1 MSMRDK
7 IEHAIQN
14 QPCTVK
20 ELKQKFGGERGADR
34 KVMEALDE
42 LVREAVVCQRQ
53 GVFFTVRSGRADK
66 ALLCKVVKLGK
77 NFAFVMLEDGT
88 SDIFIPGR
96 FTKGAMP
103 GDDVLVE
110 KFEHPRVEGSD
121 EGTILAILTEKNDLV
136 GTVRRV
142 EGRLRFV
149 PDDCPAITMPLAR
162 DCEGGAKDGDK
173 VAVEIL
179 NRGNRQEDH
188 RVGVAMRFGSSDEAK
203 RCAKALLYAK
213 DIRTRFP
220 DKVRDEAKKFEGAE
234 VSEKDCEGR
243 MDLRTLPIF
252 TIDSA
257 ETKDIDDA
265 ISLTRTSD
273 GGFELGVHIADV
285 SNYVKPGTELDNEAF
300 SRATSVY
307 YADQVVP
314 MLPKAL
320 SNGIC
325 SLNENELRLAFSCL
339 MRLDKDGG
347 LTDYRFVKSI
357 IRSRVKG
364 VYSEINA
371 LLAGTAD
378 AEIKAKYAD
387 VIDQL
392 PAMKELYGH
401 RARLRK
407 ERGLM
412 EIEHVQ
418 RGHTHDLGLAALED
432 RGSVHARQ
440 DLDLGGE
447 LANVGQP
454 AAVDTHLIG
463 QDPLAHRLLGQS
475 VECSVDLVQAA
486 LEFLALTG
494 ELLGDLLL
502 QVLGS
507 DLPLLLAGDLQRLG
521 ELTGG
526 GLLDGLV
533 GVRLVSREGR
543 ELRGVLARGLRELLL
558 GLAQRADERLGRLQT
573 LGHDLLGRRL
583 RTAGHQLD
591 GLLGG
596 LGLDHHDR
604 HVVADDAARDDHV
617 EHGALQLLVVGEGDP
632 LAVDQRHPGAAD
644 RTGERQTGQLGG
656 RRRGV
661 DRQHVV
667 EVVRGQAHHRDHDLH
682 LVAQTVHEG
691 RAQRPVDQ
699 PAGQDRV
706 GGRAPLAAEE
716 RAGDAARGVH
726 PLLDVHGE
734 REEVEVL
741 LRLLGGRGGRQQHGV
756 VVEVGDDAA
765 GRLAGEPAGL
775 EPDLAGAEGPVVQ
788 HGGRLV
794 DAFLDVLRLSQV
806 ELLVSGGPRLR
817 G

>member
-121 EGTILAILTEKNDLV
+121 EGAILAILTEKNDLV

-179 NRGNRQEDH
+179 NRGSRQEDH

-220 DKVRDEAKKFEGAE
+220 DKVRDEAKRFEGAE

-243 MDLRTLPIF
+243 MDLRALPIF

-339 MRLDKDGG
+339 MRLDKEGN

-407 ERGLM
+407 ERGCM
-412 EIEHVQ
+412 DIESGEVKLILDENGRCIDVKKRTSGESESMIEEFMLLANQCAAHFARVKQIPFVYRVHEEPNAEKLERLHALLQACGINDHFAKDVPTPKELSAILEGVRGTPYEQIINTGMLRCMSKALYEEKPKGHYGLVLKDYAHFTSPIRRYPDLAIHRIMTDLLKGTEKETMILRYTDFAERASKQSSEREVIAMQIERKAEDCYKAEYARRHLGECYEGTVSGVTQ
-418 RGHTHDLGLAALED
+418 RGLFIE
-432 RGSVHARQ
+432 
-440 DLDLGGE
+440 LDNGVEGF
-447 LANVGQP
+447 VP
-454 AAVDTHLIG
+454 A
-463 QDPLAHRLLGQS
+463 S
-475 VECSVDLVQAA
+475 S
-486 LEFLALTG
+486 LTPSG
-494 ELLGDLLL
+494 T
-502 QVLGS
+502 S
-507 DLPLLLAGDLQRLG
+507 
-521 ELTGG
+521 LTE
-526 GLLDGLV
+526 
-533 GVRLVSREGR
+533 GVRLTDPASGKTWS
-543 ELRGVLARGLRELLL
+543 L
-558 GLAQRADERLGRLQT
+558 GDKMMITIVRADVNLGKI
-573 LGHDLLGRRL
+573 DFE
-583 RTAGHQLD
+583 
-591 GLLGG
+591 
-596 LGLDHHDR
+596 
-604 HVVADDAARDDHV
+604 VAPAAK
-617 EHGALQLLVVGEGDP
+617 A
-632 LAVDQRHPGAAD
+632 
-644 RTGERQTGQLGG
+644 
-656 RRRGV
+656 
-661 DRQHVV
+661 
-667 EVVRGQAHHRDHDLH
+667 
-682 LVAQTVHEG
+682 
-691 RAQRPVDQ
+691 
-699 PAGQDRV
+699 
-706 GGRAPLAAEE
+706 
-716 RAGDAARGVH
+716 
-726 PLLDVHGE
+726 
-734 REEVEVL
+734 
-741 LRLLGGRGGRQQHGV
+741 
-756 VVEVGDDAA
+756 
-765 GRLAGEPAGL
+765 
-775 EPDLAGAEGPVVQ
+775 
-788 HGGRLV
+788 
-794 DAFLDVLRLSQV
+794 
-806 ELLVSGGPRLR
+806 
-817 G
+817 

>member
-103 GDDVLVE
+103 GDEVLVE
-110 KFEHPRVEGSD
+110 KFEHPRMEGSD
-121 EGTILAILTEKNDLV
+121 EGTILAVLTEKNDLV

-220 DKVRDEAKKFEGAE
+220 DKVREEAKKFEGAE
-234 VSEKDCEGR
+234 ISEKDCEGR
-243 MDLRTLPIF
+243 MDLRALPIF

-265 ISLTRTSD
+265 VSLTRTSD

-314 MLPKAL
+314 MLPKVL

-339 MRLDKDGG
+339 MRLDKDGN

-364 VYSEINA
+364 VYAEINA

-407 ERGLM
+407 ERGCM
-412 EIEHVQ
+412 DIESGEVKLILDENGRCIDVKKRTSGESESMIEEFMLLANQCAAHFARVKQIPFVYRVHEEPNAEKLERLHALLQACGINDHFAKEVPTPKELSAILEGVRGTPYEQIINTGMLRCMSKALYEEKPKGHYGLVLKDYAHFTSPIRRYPDLAIHRIMTDLLKGTEKETMILRYTDFAERASKQSSEREVVAMQIERKAEDCYKAEYARRHLGECYEGTISGVTQ
-418 RGHTHDLGLAALED
+418 RGLFIE
-432 RGSVHARQ
+432 
-440 DLDLGGE
+440 LDNGVEGF
-447 LANVGQP
+447 VP
-454 AAVDTHLIG
+454 A
-463 QDPLAHRLLGQS
+463 S
-475 VECSVDLVQAA
+475 S
-486 LEFLALTG
+486 LTPSG
-494 ELLGDLLL
+494 T
-502 QVLGS
+502 S
-507 DLPLLLAGDLQRLG
+507 
-521 ELTGG
+521 LTE
-526 GLLDGLV
+526 
-533 GVRLVSREGR
+533 GVRLTDPASGKSWS
-543 ELRGVLARGLRELLL
+543 L
-558 GLAQRADERLGRLQT
+558 GDKMMITIVRADVNLGKI
-573 LGHDLLGRRL
+573 DFE
-583 RTAGHQLD
+583 
-591 GLLGG
+591 
-596 LGLDHHDR
+596 
-604 HVVADDAARDDHV
+604 VAPAAKN
-617 EHGALQLLVVGEGDP
+617 
-632 LAVDQRHPGAAD
+632 
-644 RTGERQTGQLGG
+644 
-656 RRRGV
+656 
-661 DRQHVV
+661 
-667 EVVRGQAHHRDHDLH
+667 
-682 LVAQTVHEG
+682 
-691 RAQRPVDQ
+691 
-699 PAGQDRV
+699 
-706 GGRAPLAAEE
+706 
-716 RAGDAARGVH
+716 
-726 PLLDVHGE
+726 
-734 REEVEVL
+734 
-741 LRLLGGRGGRQQHGV
+741 
-756 VVEVGDDAA
+756 
-765 GRLAGEPAGL
+765 
-775 EPDLAGAEGPVVQ
+775 
-788 HGGRLV
+788 
-794 DAFLDVLRLSQV
+794 
-806 ELLVSGGPRLR
+806 
-817 G
+817 

>member
-1 MSMRDK
+1 MRDK

-121 EGTILAILTEKNDLV
+121 EGAILAILTEKNDLV

-179 NRGNRQEDH
+179 NRGSRQEDH

-220 DKVRDEAKKFEGAE
+220 DKVRDEAKRFEDAE

-243 MDLRTLPIF
+243 MDLRALPIF

-339 MRLDKDGG
+339 MRLDKEGN

-401 RARLRK
+401 RARLRR
-407 ERGLM
+407 ERGCM
-412 EIEHVQ
+412 DIESGEVKLILDENGRCIDVKKRTSGESESMIEEFMLLANQCAAHFARVKQIPFVYRVHEEPNAEKLERLHALLQACGINDHFAKDVPTPKELSAILEGVRGTPYEQIVNTGMLRCMSKALYEEKPKGHYGLVLKDYAHFTSPIRRYPDLAIHRIMTDMLKGTEKETMILRYTDFAERASKQSSEREVIAMQIERKAEDCYKAEYARRHLGECYEGTVSGVTQ
-418 RGHTHDLGLAALED
+418 RGLFIE
-432 RGSVHARQ
+432 
-440 DLDLGGE
+440 LDNGVEGF
-447 LANVGQP
+447 VP
-454 AAVDTHLIG
+454 A
-463 QDPLAHRLLGQS
+463 S
-475 VECSVDLVQAA
+475 S
-486 LEFLALTG
+486 LTPSG
-494 ELLGDLLL
+494 T
-502 QVLGS
+502 S
-507 DLPLLLAGDLQRLG
+507 
-521 ELTGG
+521 LTE
-526 GLLDGLV
+526 
-533 GVRLVSREGR
+533 GVRLTDPASGKTWS
-543 ELRGVLARGLRELLL
+543 L
-558 GLAQRADERLGRLQT
+558 GDKMMITIVRADVNLGKI
-573 LGHDLLGRRL
+573 DFE
-583 RTAGHQLD
+583 
-591 GLLGG
+591 
-596 LGLDHHDR
+596 
-604 HVVADDAARDDHV
+604 VAPAAK
-617 EHGALQLLVVGEGDP
+617 A
-632 LAVDQRHPGAAD
+632 
-644 RTGERQTGQLGG
+644 
-656 RRRGV
+656 
-661 DRQHVV
+661 
-667 EVVRGQAHHRDHDLH
+667 
-682 LVAQTVHEG
+682 
-691 RAQRPVDQ
+691 
-699 PAGQDRV
+699 
-706 GGRAPLAAEE
+706 
-716 RAGDAARGVH
+716 
-726 PLLDVHGE
+726 
-734 REEVEVL
+734 
-741 LRLLGGRGGRQQHGV
+741 
-756 VVEVGDDAA
+756 
-765 GRLAGEPAGL
+765 
-775 EPDLAGAEGPVVQ
+775 
-788 HGGRLV
+788 
-794 DAFLDVLRLSQV
+794 
-806 ELLVSGGPRLR
+806 
-817 G
+817 

>member
-121 EGTILAILTEKNDLV
+121 EGAILAILTEKNDLV

-243 MDLRTLPIF
+243 MDLRALPIF

-339 MRLDKDGG
+339 MRLDKEGN

-407 ERGLM
+407 ERGCM
-412 EIEHVQ
+412 DIESGEVKLILDENGRCIDVKKRTSGESESMIEEFMLLANQCAAHFARVKQIPFVYRVHEEPNAEKLERLHALLQACGINDHFAKDVPTPKELSAILEGVRGTPYEQIINTGMLRCMSKALYEEKPKGHYGLVLKDYAHFTSPIRRYPDLAIHRIMTDMLKGTEKETMILRYTDFAERASKQSSEREVIAMQIERKAEDCYKAEYARRHLGECYEGTISGVTQ
-418 RGHTHDLGLAALED
+418 RGLFIE
-432 RGSVHARQ
+432 
-440 DLDLGGE
+440 LDNGVEGF
-447 LANVGQP
+447 VP
-454 AAVDTHLIG
+454 A
-463 QDPLAHRLLGQS
+463 S
-475 VECSVDLVQAA
+475 S
-486 LEFLALTG
+486 LTPSG
-494 ELLGDLLL
+494 T
-502 QVLGS
+502 S
-507 DLPLLLAGDLQRLG
+507 
-521 ELTGG
+521 LTE
-526 GLLDGLV
+526 
-533 GVRLVSREGR
+533 GVRLTDPASGKTWS
-543 ELRGVLARGLRELLL
+543 L
-558 GLAQRADERLGRLQT
+558 GDKMMITIVRADVNPGKIDFE
-573 LGHDLLGRRL
+573 
-583 RTAGHQLD
+583 
-591 GLLGG
+591 
-596 LGLDHHDR
+596 
-604 HVVADDAARDDHV
+604 VAPAAK
-617 EHGALQLLVVGEGDP
+617 A
-632 LAVDQRHPGAAD
+632 
-644 RTGERQTGQLGG
+644 
-656 RRRGV
+656 
-661 DRQHVV
+661 
-667 EVVRGQAHHRDHDLH
+667 
-682 LVAQTVHEG
+682 
-691 RAQRPVDQ
+691 
-699 PAGQDRV
+699 
-706 GGRAPLAAEE
+706 
-716 RAGDAARGVH
+716 
-726 PLLDVHGE
+726 
-734 REEVEVL
+734 
-741 LRLLGGRGGRQQHGV
+741 
-756 VVEVGDDAA
+756 
-765 GRLAGEPAGL
+765 
-775 EPDLAGAEGPVVQ
+775 
-788 HGGRLV
+788 
-794 DAFLDVLRLSQV
+794 
-806 ELLVSGGPRLR
+806 
-817 G
+817 

>member
-121 EGTILAILTEKNDLV
+121 EGAILAILTEKNDLV

-243 MDLRTLPIF
+243 MDLRALPIF

-339 MRLDKDGG
+339 MRLDKEGN

-407 ERGLM
+407 ERGCM
-412 EIEHVQ
+412 DIESGEVKLILDENGRCIDVKKRTSGESESMIEEFMLLANQCAAHFARVKQIPFVYRVHEEPNAEKLERLHALLQACGINDHFAKDVPTPKELSAILEGVRGTPYEQIINTGMLRCMSKALYEEKPKGHYGLVLKDYAHFTSPIRRYPDLAIHRIMTDMLKGTEKETMILRYTDFAERASKQSSEREVIAMQIERKAEDCYKAEYARRHLGESYEGRISGVTQ
-418 RGHTHDLGLAALED
+418 RGLFIELEN
-432 RGSVHARQ
+432 GVE
-440 DLDLGGE
+440 GF
-447 LANVGQP
+447 VP
-454 AAVDTHLIG
+454 A
-463 QDPLAHRLLGQS
+463 S
-475 VECSVDLVQAA
+475 S
-486 LEFLALTG
+486 LTPSG
-494 ELLGDLLL
+494 TM
-502 QVLGS
+502 
-507 DLPLLLAGDLQRLG
+507 
-521 ELTGG
+521 LTE
-526 GLLDGLV
+526 
-533 GVRLVSREGR
+533 GVRLSDPVSGR
-543 ELRGVLARGLRELLL
+543 NWSL
-558 GLAQRADERLGRLQT
+558 GDTMMITIVRSDVNLGKI
-573 LGHDLLGRRL
+573 DF
-583 RTAGHQLD
+583 
-591 GLLGG
+591 
-596 LGLDHHDR
+596 
-604 HVVADDAARDDHV
+604 
-617 EHGALQLLVVGEGDP
+617 E
-632 LAVDQRHPGAAD
+632 
-644 RTGERQTGQLGG
+644 
-656 RRRGV
+656 
-661 DRQHVV
+661 
-667 EVVRGQAHHRDHDLH
+667 
-682 LVAQTVHEG
+682 VAQPT
-691 RAQRPVDQ
+691 AK
-699 PAGQDRV
+699 
-706 GGRAPLAAEE
+706 
-716 RAGDAARGVH
+716 
-726 PLLDVHGE
+726 
-734 REEVEVL
+734 
-741 LRLLGGRGGRQQHGV
+741 
-756 VVEVGDDAA
+756 
-765 GRLAGEPAGL
+765 
-775 EPDLAGAEGPVVQ
+775 
-788 HGGRLV
+788 
-794 DAFLDVLRLSQV
+794 
-806 ELLVSGGPRLR
+806 
-817 G
+817 

>member
-243 MDLRTLPIF
+243 MDLRALPIF

-401 RARLRK
+401 RARLRR
-407 ERGLM
+407 ERGCM
-412 EIEHVQ
+412 DIESGEVKLILDENGRCIDVKKRTSGESESMIEEFMLLANQCAAHFARVKQIPFVYRVHEEPNAEKLERLHALLQACGINDHFAKDVPTPKELSAILEGVRGTPYEQIINTGMLRCMSKALYEEKPKGHYGLVLKDYAHFTSPIRRYPDLAIHRIMTDLLKGTEKETMILRYTDFAERASKQSSEREVIAMQIERKAEDCYKAEYARRHLGECYEGTISGVTQ
-418 RGHTHDLGLAALED
+418 RGLFIE
-432 RGSVHARQ
+432 
-440 DLDLGGE
+440 LDNGVEGF
-447 LANVGQP
+447 VP
-454 AAVDTHLIG
+454 A
-463 QDPLAHRLLGQS
+463 S
-475 VECSVDLVQAA
+475 S
-486 LEFLALTG
+486 LTPSG
-494 ELLGDLLL
+494 T
-502 QVLGS
+502 S
-507 DLPLLLAGDLQRLG
+507 
-521 ELTGG
+521 LTE
-526 GLLDGLV
+526 
-533 GVRLVSREGR
+533 GVRLTDPASGKTWS
-543 ELRGVLARGLRELLL
+543 L
-558 GLAQRADERLGRLQT
+558 GDKMMITIVRADVNLGKI
-573 LGHDLLGRRL
+573 DFE
-583 RTAGHQLD
+583 
-591 GLLGG
+591 
-596 LGLDHHDR
+596 
-604 HVVADDAARDDHV
+604 VAPAAK
-617 EHGALQLLVVGEGDP
+617 A
-632 LAVDQRHPGAAD
+632 
-644 RTGERQTGQLGG
+644 
-656 RRRGV
+656 
-661 DRQHVV
+661 
-667 EVVRGQAHHRDHDLH
+667 
-682 LVAQTVHEG
+682 
-691 RAQRPVDQ
+691 
-699 PAGQDRV
+699 
-706 GGRAPLAAEE
+706 
-716 RAGDAARGVH
+716 
-726 PLLDVHGE
+726 
-734 REEVEVL
+734 
-741 LRLLGGRGGRQQHGV
+741 
-756 VVEVGDDAA
+756 
-765 GRLAGEPAGL
+765 
-775 EPDLAGAEGPVVQ
+775 
-788 HGGRLV
+788 
-794 DAFLDVLRLSQV
+794 
-806 ELLVSGGPRLR
+806 
-817 G
+817 

>member
-1 MSMRDK
+1 MRDK

-121 EGTILAILTEKNDLV
+121 EGAILAILTEKNDLV

-179 NRGNRQEDH
+179 NRGSRQEDH

-243 MDLRTLPIF
+243 MDLRALPIF

-339 MRLDKDGG
+339 MRLDKEGN

-407 ERGLM
+407 ERGCM
-412 EIEHVQ
+412 DIESGEVKLILDENGRCIDVKKRTSGESESMIEEFMLLANQCAAHFARVKQIPFVYRVHEEPNAEKLERLHALLQACGINDHFAKDVPTPKELSAILEGVRGTPYEQIVNTGMLRCMSKALYEEKPKGHYGLVLKDYAHFTSPIRRYPDLAIHRIMTDLLKGTEKETMILRYTDFAERASKQSSEREVIAMQIERKAEDCYKAEYARRHLGECYEGTVSGVTQ
-418 RGHTHDLGLAALED
+418 RGLFIE
-432 RGSVHARQ
+432 
-440 DLDLGGE
+440 LDNGVEGF
-447 LANVGQP
+447 VP
-454 AAVDTHLIG
+454 A
-463 QDPLAHRLLGQS
+463 S
-475 VECSVDLVQAA
+475 S
-486 LEFLALTG
+486 LTPSG
-494 ELLGDLLL
+494 T
-502 QVLGS
+502 S
-507 DLPLLLAGDLQRLG
+507 
-521 ELTGG
+521 LTE
-526 GLLDGLV
+526 
-533 GVRLVSREGR
+533 GVRLTDPASGKTWS
-543 ELRGVLARGLRELLL
+543 L
-558 GLAQRADERLGRLQT
+558 GDRMMITIVRADVNLGKI
-573 LGHDLLGRRL
+573 DFE
-583 RTAGHQLD
+583 
-591 GLLGG
+591 
-596 LGLDHHDR
+596 
-604 HVVADDAARDDHV
+604 VAPAAK
-617 EHGALQLLVVGEGDP
+617 A
-632 LAVDQRHPGAAD
+632 
-644 RTGERQTGQLGG
+644 
-656 RRRGV
+656 
-661 DRQHVV
+661 
-667 EVVRGQAHHRDHDLH
+667 
-682 LVAQTVHEG
+682 
-691 RAQRPVDQ
+691 
-699 PAGQDRV
+699 
-706 GGRAPLAAEE
+706 
-716 RAGDAARGVH
+716 
-726 PLLDVHGE
+726 
-734 REEVEVL
+734 
-741 LRLLGGRGGRQQHGV
+741 
-756 VVEVGDDAA
+756 
-765 GRLAGEPAGL
+765 
-775 EPDLAGAEGPVVQ
+775 
-788 HGGRLV
+788 
-794 DAFLDVLRLSQV
+794 
-806 ELLVSGGPRLR
+806 
-817 G
+817 

>member
-121 EGTILAILTEKNDLV
+121 EGAILAILTEKNDLV

-243 MDLRTLPIF
+243 MDLRALPIF

-339 MRLDKDGG
+339 MRLDKEGN

-407 ERGLM
+407 ERGCM
-412 EIEHVQ
+412 DIESGEVKLILDENGRCIDVKKRTSGESESMIEEFMLLANQCAAHFARVKQIPFVYRVHEEPNAEKLERLHALLQACGINDHFAKDVPTPKELSAILEGVRGGPYEQIINTGMLRCMSKALYEEKPKGHYGLVLKDYAHFTSPIRRYPDLAIHRIMTDMLKGTEKETMILRYTDFAERASKQSSEREVIAMQIERKAEDCYKAEYARRHLGECYEGTISGVTQ
-418 RGHTHDLGLAALED
+418 RGLFIE
-432 RGSVHARQ
+432 
-440 DLDLGGE
+440 LDNGVEGF
-447 LANVGQP
+447 VP
-454 AAVDTHLIG
+454 A
-463 QDPLAHRLLGQS
+463 S
-475 VECSVDLVQAA
+475 S
-486 LEFLALTG
+486 LTPSG
-494 ELLGDLLL
+494 T
-502 QVLGS
+502 S
-507 DLPLLLAGDLQRLG
+507 
-521 ELTGG
+521 LTE
-526 GLLDGLV
+526 
-533 GVRLVSREGR
+533 GVRLTDPASGKTWS
-543 ELRGVLARGLRELLL
+543 L
-558 GLAQRADERLGRLQT
+558 GDKMMITIVRADVNLGKI
-573 LGHDLLGRRL
+573 DFE
-583 RTAGHQLD
+583 
-591 GLLGG
+591 
-596 LGLDHHDR
+596 
-604 HVVADDAARDDHV
+604 VAPAAK
-617 EHGALQLLVVGEGDP
+617 A
-632 LAVDQRHPGAAD
+632 
-644 RTGERQTGQLGG
+644 
-656 RRRGV
+656 
-661 DRQHVV
+661 
-667 EVVRGQAHHRDHDLH
+667 
-682 LVAQTVHEG
+682 
-691 RAQRPVDQ
+691 
-699 PAGQDRV
+699 
-706 GGRAPLAAEE
+706 
-716 RAGDAARGVH
+716 
-726 PLLDVHGE
+726 
-734 REEVEVL
+734 
-741 LRLLGGRGGRQQHGV
+741 
-756 VVEVGDDAA
+756 
-765 GRLAGEPAGL
+765 
-775 EPDLAGAEGPVVQ
+775 
-788 HGGRLV
+788 
-794 DAFLDVLRLSQV
+794 
-806 ELLVSGGPRLR
+806 
-817 G
+817 

>member
-121 EGTILAILTEKNDLV
+121 EGAILAILTEKNDLV

-179 NRGNRQEDH
+179 NRGSRQEDH

-243 MDLRTLPIF
+243 MDLRALPIF

-339 MRLDKDGG
+339 MRLDKEGN

-407 ERGLM
+407 ERGCM
-412 EIEHVQ
+412 DIESGEVKLILDENGRCIDVKKRTSGESESMIEEFMLLANQCAAHFARVKQIPFVYRVHEEPNAEKLERLHALLQACGINDHFAKDVPTPKELSAILEGVRGTPYEQIINTGMLRCMSKALYEEKPKGHYGLVLKDYAHFTSPIRRYPDLAIHRIMTDLLKGTEKETMILRYTDFAERASKQSSEREVIAMQIERKAEDCYKAEYARRHLGECYEGTISGVTQ
-418 RGHTHDLGLAALED
+418 RGLFIE
-432 RGSVHARQ
+432 
-440 DLDLGGE
+440 LDNGVEGF
-447 LANVGQP
+447 VP
-454 AAVDTHLIG
+454 A
-463 QDPLAHRLLGQS
+463 S
-475 VECSVDLVQAA
+475 S
-486 LEFLALTG
+486 LTPSG
-494 ELLGDLLL
+494 T
-502 QVLGS
+502 S
-507 DLPLLLAGDLQRLG
+507 
-521 ELTGG
+521 LTE
-526 GLLDGLV
+526 
-533 GVRLVSREGR
+533 GVRLQAV
-543 ELRGVLARGLRELLL
+543 
-558 GLAQRADERLGRLQT
+558 QRA
-573 LGHDLLGRRL
+573 
-583 RTAGHQLD
+583 
-591 GLLGG
+591 
-596 LGLDHHDR
+596 
-604 HVVADDAARDDHV
+604 
-617 EHGALQLLVVGEGDP
+617 
-632 LAVDQRHPGAAD
+632 
-644 RTGERQTGQLGG
+644 
-656 RRRGV
+656 
-661 DRQHVV
+661 
-667 EVVRGQAHHRDHDLH
+667 
-682 LVAQTVHEG
+682 
-691 RAQRPVDQ
+691 
-699 PAGQDRV
+699 
-706 GGRAPLAAEE
+706 
-716 RAGDAARGVH
+716 
-726 PLLDVHGE
+726 
-734 REEVEVL
+734 
-741 LRLLGGRGGRQQHGV
+741 
-756 VVEVGDDAA
+756 
-765 GRLAGEPAGL
+765 
-775 EPDLAGAEGPVVQ
+775 
-788 HGGRLV
+788 
-794 DAFLDVLRLSQV
+794 
-806 ELLVSGGPRLR
+806 
-817 G
+817 

>member
-1 MSMRDK
+1 MRDK

-42 LVREAVVCQRQ
+42 LVREAVVCQCQ

-121 EGTILAILTEKNDLV
+121 EGAILAILTEKNDLV

-243 MDLRTLPIF
+243 MDLRALPIF

-339 MRLDKDGG
+339 MRLDKEGN

-407 ERGLM
+407 ERGCM
-412 EIEHVQ
+412 DIESGEVKLILDENGRCIDVKKRTSGESESMIEEFMLLANQCAAHFARVKQIPFIYRVHEEPNAEKLERLHALLQACGINDHFAKDVPTPKELSAILEGVRGTPYEQIINTGMLRCMSKALYEEKPKGHYGLVLKDYAHFTSPIRRYPDLAIHRIMTDMLKGTEKETMILRYTDFAERASKQSSEREVIAMQIERKAEDCYKAEYARRHLGECYEGTISGVTQ
-418 RGHTHDLGLAALED
+418 RGLFIE
-432 RGSVHARQ
+432 
-440 DLDLGGE
+440 LDNGVEGF
-447 LANVGQP
+447 VP
-454 AAVDTHLIG
+454 A
-463 QDPLAHRLLGQS
+463 S
-475 VECSVDLVQAA
+475 S
-486 LEFLALTG
+486 LTPSG
-494 ELLGDLLL
+494 T
-502 QVLGS
+502 S
-507 DLPLLLAGDLQRLG
+507 
-521 ELTGG
+521 LTE
-526 GLLDGLV
+526 
-533 GVRLVSREGR
+533 GVRLTDPASGKSWS
-543 ELRGVLARGLRELLL
+543 L
-558 GLAQRADERLGRLQT
+558 GDKMMITIVRADVNLGKI
-573 LGHDLLGRRL
+573 DFE
-583 RTAGHQLD
+583 
-591 GLLGG
+591 
-596 LGLDHHDR
+596 
-604 HVVADDAARDDHV
+604 VAPAAK
-617 EHGALQLLVVGEGDP
+617 A
-632 LAVDQRHPGAAD
+632 
-644 RTGERQTGQLGG
+644 
-656 RRRGV
+656 
-661 DRQHVV
+661 
-667 EVVRGQAHHRDHDLH
+667 
-682 LVAQTVHEG
+682 
-691 RAQRPVDQ
+691 
-699 PAGQDRV
+699 
-706 GGRAPLAAEE
+706 
-716 RAGDAARGVH
+716 
-726 PLLDVHGE
+726 
-734 REEVEVL
+734 
-741 LRLLGGRGGRQQHGV
+741 
-756 VVEVGDDAA
+756 
-765 GRLAGEPAGL
+765 
-775 EPDLAGAEGPVVQ
+775 
-788 HGGRLV
+788 
-794 DAFLDVLRLSQV
+794 
-806 ELLVSGGPRLR
+806 
-817 G
+817 

>member
-110 KFEHPRVEGSD
+110 KFAHPRVEGSD
-121 EGTILAILTEKNDLV
+121 EGAILAILTEKNDLV

-243 MDLRTLPIF
+243 MDLRALPIF

-339 MRLDKDGG
+339 MRLDKEGN

-407 ERGLM
+407 ERGCM
-412 EIEHVQ
+412 DIESGEVKLILDENGRCIDVKKRTSGESESMIEEFMLLANQCAAHFARVKQIPFVYRVHEEPNAEKLERLHALLQACGINDHFAKDVPTPKELSAILEGVRGTPYEQIINTGMLRCMSKALYEEKPKGHYGLVLKDYAHFTSPIRRYPDLAIHRIMTDMLKGTEKETMILRYTDFAERASKQSSEREVIAMQIERKAEDCYKAEYARRHLGECYEGTISGVTQ
-418 RGHTHDLGLAALED
+418 RGLFIE
-432 RGSVHARQ
+432 
-440 DLDLGGE
+440 LDNGVEGF
-447 LANVGQP
+447 VP
-454 AAVDTHLIG
+454 A
-463 QDPLAHRLLGQS
+463 S
-475 VECSVDLVQAA
+475 S
-486 LEFLALTG
+486 LTPSG
-494 ELLGDLLL
+494 T
-502 QVLGS
+502 S
-507 DLPLLLAGDLQRLG
+507 
-521 ELTGG
+521 LTE
-526 GLLDGLV
+526 
-533 GVRLVSREGR
+533 GVRLTAPASGKTWS
-543 ELRGVLARGLRELLL
+543 L
-558 GLAQRADERLGRLQT
+558 GDKMMITIVRADVNLGKI
-573 LGHDLLGRRL
+573 DFE
-583 RTAGHQLD
+583 
-591 GLLGG
+591 
-596 LGLDHHDR
+596 
-604 HVVADDAARDDHV
+604 VAPAAK
-617 EHGALQLLVVGEGDP
+617 A
-632 LAVDQRHPGAAD
+632 
-644 RTGERQTGQLGG
+644 
-656 RRRGV
+656 
-661 DRQHVV
+661 
-667 EVVRGQAHHRDHDLH
+667 
-682 LVAQTVHEG
+682 
-691 RAQRPVDQ
+691 
-699 PAGQDRV
+699 
-706 GGRAPLAAEE
+706 
-716 RAGDAARGVH
+716 
-726 PLLDVHGE
+726 
-734 REEVEVL
+734 
-741 LRLLGGRGGRQQHGV
+741 
-756 VVEVGDDAA
+756 
-765 GRLAGEPAGL
+765 
-775 EPDLAGAEGPVVQ
+775 
-788 HGGRLV
+788 
-794 DAFLDVLRLSQV
+794 
-806 ELLVSGGPRLR
+806 
-817 G
+817 

>member
-77 NFAFVMLEDGT
+77 NFAFVMPEDGT

-103 GDDVLVE
+103 GDEVLVE
-110 KFEHPRVEGSD
+110 KFEHPRMEGSD
-121 EGTILAILTEKNDLV
+121 EGTILAVLTEKNDLV

-220 DKVRDEAKKFEGAE
+220 DKVREEAKKFEGAE
-234 VSEKDCEGR
+234 ISEKDCEGR
-243 MDLRTLPIF
+243 MDLRALPIF

-265 ISLTRTSD
+265 VSLTRTSD

-339 MRLDKDGG
+339 MRLDKDGN

-364 VYSEINA
+364 VYAEINA

-407 ERGLM
+407 ERGCM
-412 EIEHVQ
+412 DIESGEVKLILDENGRCIDVKKRTSGESESMIEEFMLLANQCAAHFARVKQIPFVYRVHEEPNAEKLERLHALLQACGINDHFAKEVPTPKELSAILEGVRGTPYEQIINTGMLHCMSKALYEEKPKGHYGLVLKDYAHFTSPIRRYPDLAIHRIMTDLLKGTEKETMILRYTDFAERASKQSSEREVVAMQIERKAEDCYKAEYARRHLGECYEGTISGVTQ
-418 RGHTHDLGLAALED
+418 RGLFIE
-432 RGSVHARQ
+432 
-440 DLDLGGE
+440 LDNGVEGF
-447 LANVGQP
+447 VP
-454 AAVDTHLIG
+454 A
-463 QDPLAHRLLGQS
+463 S
-475 VECSVDLVQAA
+475 S
-486 LEFLALTG
+486 LTPSG
-494 ELLGDLLL
+494 T
-502 QVLGS
+502 S
-507 DLPLLLAGDLQRLG
+507 
-521 ELTGG
+521 LTE
-526 GLLDGLV
+526 
-533 GVRLVSREGR
+533 GVRLTDPASGKSWS
-543 ELRGVLARGLRELLL
+543 L
-558 GLAQRADERLGRLQT
+558 GDKMMITIVRADVNLGKI
-573 LGHDLLGRRL
+573 DFE
-583 RTAGHQLD
+583 
-591 GLLGG
+591 
-596 LGLDHHDR
+596 
-604 HVVADDAARDDHV
+604 VAPAAKN
-617 EHGALQLLVVGEGDP
+617 
-632 LAVDQRHPGAAD
+632 
-644 RTGERQTGQLGG
+644 
-656 RRRGV
+656 
-661 DRQHVV
+661 
-667 EVVRGQAHHRDHDLH
+667 
-682 LVAQTVHEG
+682 
-691 RAQRPVDQ
+691 
-699 PAGQDRV
+699 
-706 GGRAPLAAEE
+706 
-716 RAGDAARGVH
+716 
-726 PLLDVHGE
+726 
-734 REEVEVL
+734 
-741 LRLLGGRGGRQQHGV
+741 
-756 VVEVGDDAA
+756 
-765 GRLAGEPAGL
+765 
-775 EPDLAGAEGPVVQ
+775 
-788 HGGRLV
+788 
-794 DAFLDVLRLSQV
+794 
-806 ELLVSGGPRLR
+806 
-817 G
+817 

>member
-96 FTKGAMP
+96 FTKGAMS
-103 GDDVLVE
+103 GDEVLVE
-110 KFEHPRVEGSD
+110 KFEHPRMEGSD
-121 EGTILAILTEKNDLV
+121 EGTILAVLTEKNDLV

-243 MDLRTLPIF
+243 MDLRALPIF

-339 MRLDKDGG
+339 MRLDKEGN

-407 ERGLM
+407 ERGCM
-412 EIEHVQ
+412 DIESGEVKLILDENGRCIDVKKRTSGESESMIEEFMLLANQCAAHFARVKQIPFVYRVHEEPNAEKLERLHTLLQACGINDHFAKDVPTPKELSAILEGVRGTPYEQIINTGMLRCMSKALYEEKPKGHYGLVLKDYAHFTSPIRRYPDLAIHRIMTDMLKGTEKETMILRYTDFAERASKQSSEREVIAMQIERKAEDCYKAEYARRHLGECYEGTISGVTQ
-418 RGHTHDLGLAALED
+418 RGLFIE
-432 RGSVHARQ
+432 
-440 DLDLGGE
+440 LDNGVEGF
-447 LANVGQP
+447 VP
-454 AAVDTHLIG
+454 A
-463 QDPLAHRLLGQS
+463 S
-475 VECSVDLVQAA
+475 S
-486 LEFLALTG
+486 LTPSG
-494 ELLGDLLL
+494 T
-502 QVLGS
+502 S
-507 DLPLLLAGDLQRLG
+507 
-521 ELTGG
+521 LTE
-526 GLLDGLV
+526 
-533 GVRLVSREGR
+533 GVRLTDPASGKTWS
-543 ELRGVLARGLRELLL
+543 L
-558 GLAQRADERLGRLQT
+558 GDKMMITIVRADVNLGKI
-573 LGHDLLGRRL
+573 DFE
-583 RTAGHQLD
+583 
-591 GLLGG
+591 
-596 LGLDHHDR
+596 
-604 HVVADDAARDDHV
+604 VAPAAK
-617 EHGALQLLVVGEGDP
+617 A
-632 LAVDQRHPGAAD
+632 
-644 RTGERQTGQLGG
+644 
-656 RRRGV
+656 
-661 DRQHVV
+661 
-667 EVVRGQAHHRDHDLH
+667 
-682 LVAQTVHEG
+682 
-691 RAQRPVDQ
+691 
-699 PAGQDRV
+699 
-706 GGRAPLAAEE
+706 
-716 RAGDAARGVH
+716 
-726 PLLDVHGE
+726 
-734 REEVEVL
+734 
-741 LRLLGGRGGRQQHGV
+741 
-756 VVEVGDDAA
+756 
-765 GRLAGEPAGL
+765 
-775 EPDLAGAEGPVVQ
+775 
-788 HGGRLV
+788 
-794 DAFLDVLRLSQV
+794 
-806 ELLVSGGPRLR
+806 
-817 G
+817 

>member
-121 EGTILAILTEKNDLV
+121 EGAILAILTEKNDLV

-243 MDLRTLPIF
+243 MDLRALPIF

-339 MRLDKDGG
+339 MRLDKEGN

-387 VIDQL
+387 GIDQL

-407 ERGLM
+407 ERGCM
-412 EIEHVQ
+412 DIESGEVKLILDENGRCIDVKKRTSGESESMIEEFMLLANQCAAHFARVKQIPFVYRVHEEPNAEKLERLHALLQACGINDHFAKDVPTPKELSAILEGVRGTPYEQIINTGMLRCMSKALYEEKPKGHYGLVLKDYAHFTSPIRRYPDLAIHRIMTDMLKGTEKETMILRYTDFAERASKQSSEREVIAMQIERKAEDCYKAEYARRHLGECYEGTISGVTQ
-418 RGHTHDLGLAALED
+418 RGLFIE
-432 RGSVHARQ
+432 
-440 DLDLGGE
+440 LDNGVEGF
-447 LANVGQP
+447 VP
-454 AAVDTHLIG
+454 A
-463 QDPLAHRLLGQS
+463 S
-475 VECSVDLVQAA
+475 S
-486 LEFLALTG
+486 LTPSG
-494 ELLGDLLL
+494 T
-502 QVLGS
+502 S
-507 DLPLLLAGDLQRLG
+507 
-521 ELTGG
+521 LTE
-526 GLLDGLV
+526 
-533 GVRLVSREGR
+533 GVRLTDPASGKTWS
-543 ELRGVLARGLRELLL
+543 L
-558 GLAQRADERLGRLQT
+558 GDKMMITIVRADVNLGKI
-573 LGHDLLGRRL
+573 DFE
-583 RTAGHQLD
+583 
-591 GLLGG
+591 
-596 LGLDHHDR
+596 
-604 HVVADDAARDDHV
+604 VAPAAK
-617 EHGALQLLVVGEGDP
+617 A
-632 LAVDQRHPGAAD
+632 
-644 RTGERQTGQLGG
+644 
-656 RRRGV
+656 
-661 DRQHVV
+661 
-667 EVVRGQAHHRDHDLH
+667 
-682 LVAQTVHEG
+682 
-691 RAQRPVDQ
+691 
-699 PAGQDRV
+699 
-706 GGRAPLAAEE
+706 
-716 RAGDAARGVH
+716 
-726 PLLDVHGE
+726 
-734 REEVEVL
+734 
-741 LRLLGGRGGRQQHGV
+741 
-756 VVEVGDDAA
+756 
-765 GRLAGEPAGL
+765 
-775 EPDLAGAEGPVVQ
+775 
-788 HGGRLV
+788 
-794 DAFLDVLRLSQV
+794 
-806 ELLVSGGPRLR
+806 
-817 G
+817 

>member
-1 MSMRDK
+1 MRDK

-121 EGTILAILTEKNDLV
+121 EGAILAILTEKNDLV

-243 MDLRTLPIF
+243 MDLRALPIF

-257 ETKDIDDA
+257 VTKDIDDA

-339 MRLDKDGG
+339 MRLDKEGN

-407 ERGLM
+407 ERGCM
-412 EIEHVQ
+412 DIESGEVKLILDENGRCIDVKKRTSGESESMIEEFMLLANQCAAHFARVKQIPFVYRVHEEPNAEKLERLHALLQACGINDHFAKDVPAPKELSAILEGVRGTPYEQIINTGMLRCMSKALYEEKPKGHYGLVLKDYAHFTSPIRRYPDLAIHRIMTDMLKGTEKETMILRYTDFAERASKQSSEREVIAMQIERKAEDCYKAEYARRHLGECYEGTISGVTQ
-418 RGHTHDLGLAALED
+418 RGLFIE
-432 RGSVHARQ
+432 
-440 DLDLGGE
+440 LDNGVEGF
-447 LANVGQP
+447 VP
-454 AAVDTHLIG
+454 A
-463 QDPLAHRLLGQS
+463 S
-475 VECSVDLVQAA
+475 S
-486 LEFLALTG
+486 LTPSG
-494 ELLGDLLL
+494 T
-502 QVLGS
+502 S
-507 DLPLLLAGDLQRLG
+507 
-521 ELTGG
+521 LTE
-526 GLLDGLV
+526 
-533 GVRLVSREGR
+533 GVRLTDPASGKTWS
-543 ELRGVLARGLRELLL
+543 L
-558 GLAQRADERLGRLQT
+558 GDKMMITIVRADVNLGKI
-573 LGHDLLGRRL
+573 DFE
-583 RTAGHQLD
+583 
-591 GLLGG
+591 
-596 LGLDHHDR
+596 
-604 HVVADDAARDDHV
+604 VAPAAK
-617 EHGALQLLVVGEGDP
+617 A
-632 LAVDQRHPGAAD
+632 
-644 RTGERQTGQLGG
+644 
-656 RRRGV
+656 
-661 DRQHVV
+661 
-667 EVVRGQAHHRDHDLH
+667 
-682 LVAQTVHEG
+682 
-691 RAQRPVDQ
+691 
-699 PAGQDRV
+699 
-706 GGRAPLAAEE
+706 
-716 RAGDAARGVH
+716 
-726 PLLDVHGE
+726 
-734 REEVEVL
+734 
-741 LRLLGGRGGRQQHGV
+741 
-756 VVEVGDDAA
+756 
-765 GRLAGEPAGL
+765 
-775 EPDLAGAEGPVVQ
+775 
-788 HGGRLV
+788 
-794 DAFLDVLRLSQV
+794 
-806 ELLVSGGPRLR
+806 
-817 G
+817 

>member
-121 EGTILAILTEKNDLV
+121 EGAILAILTEKNDLV

-243 MDLRTLPIF
+243 MDLRALPIF

-339 MRLDKDGG
+339 MCLDKEGN

-407 ERGLM
+407 ERGCM
-412 EIEHVQ
+412 DIESGEVKLILDENGRCIDVKKRTSGESESMIEEFMLLANQCAAHFARVKQIPFVYRVHEEPNAEKLERLHALLQACGINDHFAKDVPTPKELSAILEGVRGTPYEQIINTGMLRCMSKALYEEKPKGHYGLVLKDYAHFTSPIRRYPDLAIHRIMTDMLKGTEKETMILRYTDFAERASKQSSEREVIAMQIERKAEDCYKAEYARRHLGECYEGTISGVTQ
-418 RGHTHDLGLAALED
+418 RGLFIE
-432 RGSVHARQ
+432 
-440 DLDLGGE
+440 LDNGVEGF
-447 LANVGQP
+447 VP
-454 AAVDTHLIG
+454 A
-463 QDPLAHRLLGQS
+463 S
-475 VECSVDLVQAA
+475 S
-486 LEFLALTG
+486 LTPSG
-494 ELLGDLLL
+494 T
-502 QVLGS
+502 S
-507 DLPLLLAGDLQRLG
+507 
-521 ELTGG
+521 LTE
-526 GLLDGLV
+526 
-533 GVRLVSREGR
+533 GVRLTDPASGKTWS
-543 ELRGVLARGLRELLL
+543 L
-558 GLAQRADERLGRLQT
+558 GDKMMITIVRADVNLGKI
-573 LGHDLLGRRL
+573 DFE
-583 RTAGHQLD
+583 
-591 GLLGG
+591 
-596 LGLDHHDR
+596 
-604 HVVADDAARDDHV
+604 VAPAAK
-617 EHGALQLLVVGEGDP
+617 A
-632 LAVDQRHPGAAD
+632 
-644 RTGERQTGQLGG
+644 
-656 RRRGV
+656 
-661 DRQHVV
+661 
-667 EVVRGQAHHRDHDLH
+667 
-682 LVAQTVHEG
+682 
-691 RAQRPVDQ
+691 
-699 PAGQDRV
+699 
-706 GGRAPLAAEE
+706 
-716 RAGDAARGVH
+716 
-726 PLLDVHGE
+726 
-734 REEVEVL
+734 
-741 LRLLGGRGGRQQHGV
+741 
-756 VVEVGDDAA
+756 
-765 GRLAGEPAGL
+765 
-775 EPDLAGAEGPVVQ
+775 
-788 HGGRLV
+788 
-794 DAFLDVLRLSQV
+794 
-806 ELLVSGGPRLR
+806 
-817 G
+817 

>member
-1 MSMRDK
+1 MRDK

-121 EGTILAILTEKNDLV
+121 EGAILAILTEKNDLV

-243 MDLRTLPIF
+243 MDLRALPIF

-285 SNYVKPGTELDNEAF
+285 SNYVKPGSELDNEAF

-339 MRLDKDGG
+339 MRLDKEGN

-407 ERGLM
+407 ERGCM
-412 EIEHVQ
+412 DIESGEVKLILDENGRCIDVKKRTSGESESMIEEFMLLANQCAAHFARVKQIPFVYRVHEEPNGEKLERLHALLQACGINDHFAKDVPTPKELSAILEGVRGTPYEQIINTGMLRCMSKALYEEKPKGHYGLVLKDYAHFTSPIRRYPDLAIHRIMTDMLKGTEKETMILRYTDFAERASKQSSEREVIAMQIERKAEDCYKAEYARRHLGECYEGTISGVTQ
-418 RGHTHDLGLAALED
+418 RGLFIE
-432 RGSVHARQ
+432 
-440 DLDLGGE
+440 LDNGVEGF
-447 LANVGQP
+447 VP
-454 AAVDTHLIG
+454 A
-463 QDPLAHRLLGQS
+463 S
-475 VECSVDLVQAA
+475 S
-486 LEFLALTG
+486 LTPSG
-494 ELLGDLLL
+494 T
-502 QVLGS
+502 S
-507 DLPLLLAGDLQRLG
+507 
-521 ELTGG
+521 LTE
-526 GLLDGLV
+526 
-533 GVRLVSREGR
+533 GVRLTDPASGKTWS
-543 ELRGVLARGLRELLL
+543 L
-558 GLAQRADERLGRLQT
+558 GDKMMITIVRADVNLGKI
-573 LGHDLLGRRL
+573 DFE
-583 RTAGHQLD
+583 
-591 GLLGG
+591 
-596 LGLDHHDR
+596 
-604 HVVADDAARDDHV
+604 VAPAAK
-617 EHGALQLLVVGEGDP
+617 A
-632 LAVDQRHPGAAD
+632 
-644 RTGERQTGQLGG
+644 
-656 RRRGV
+656 
-661 DRQHVV
+661 
-667 EVVRGQAHHRDHDLH
+667 
-682 LVAQTVHEG
+682 
-691 RAQRPVDQ
+691 
-699 PAGQDRV
+699 
-706 GGRAPLAAEE
+706 
-716 RAGDAARGVH
+716 
-726 PLLDVHGE
+726 
-734 REEVEVL
+734 
-741 LRLLGGRGGRQQHGV
+741 
-756 VVEVGDDAA
+756 
-765 GRLAGEPAGL
+765 
-775 EPDLAGAEGPVVQ
+775 
-788 HGGRLV
+788 
-794 DAFLDVLRLSQV
+794 
-806 ELLVSGGPRLR
+806 
-817 G
+817 

>member
-1 MSMRDK
+1 MRDK

-121 EGTILAILTEKNDLV
+121 EGAILAILTEKNDLV

-179 NRGNRQEDH
+179 NRGSRQEDH

-243 MDLRTLPIF
+243 MDLRALPIF

-339 MRLDKDGG
+339 MRLDKEGN

-407 ERGLM
+407 ERGCM
-412 EIEHVQ
+412 DIESGEVKLILDENGRCIDVKKRTSGESESMIEEFMLLANQCAAHFARVKQIPFVYRVHEEPNAEKLERLHALLQACGINDHFAKDIPTPKELSAILEGVRGTPYEQIINTGMLRCMSKALYEEKPKGHYGLVLKDYAHFTSPIRRYPDLAIHRIMTDLLKGTEKETIILRYTDFAERASKQSSEREVIAMQIERKAEDCYKAEYARRHLGECYEGTISGVTQ
-418 RGHTHDLGLAALED
+418 RGLFIE
-432 RGSVHARQ
+432 
-440 DLDLGGE
+440 LDNGVEGF
-447 LANVGQP
+447 VP
-454 AAVDTHLIG
+454 A
-463 QDPLAHRLLGQS
+463 S
-475 VECSVDLVQAA
+475 S
-486 LEFLALTG
+486 LTPSG
-494 ELLGDLLL
+494 T
-502 QVLGS
+502 S
-507 DLPLLLAGDLQRLG
+507 
-521 ELTGG
+521 LTE
-526 GLLDGLV
+526 
-533 GVRLVSREGR
+533 GVRLTDPASGKTWS
-543 ELRGVLARGLRELLL
+543 L
-558 GLAQRADERLGRLQT
+558 GDRMMITIVRTDVNLGKI
-573 LGHDLLGRRL
+573 DFE
-583 RTAGHQLD
+583 
-591 GLLGG
+591 
-596 LGLDHHDR
+596 
-604 HVVADDAARDDHV
+604 VAPAAK
-617 EHGALQLLVVGEGDP
+617 A
-632 LAVDQRHPGAAD
+632 
-644 RTGERQTGQLGG
+644 
-656 RRRGV
+656 
-661 DRQHVV
+661 
-667 EVVRGQAHHRDHDLH
+667 
-682 LVAQTVHEG
+682 
-691 RAQRPVDQ
+691 
-699 PAGQDRV
+699 
-706 GGRAPLAAEE
+706 
-716 RAGDAARGVH
+716 
-726 PLLDVHGE
+726 
-734 REEVEVL
+734 
-741 LRLLGGRGGRQQHGV
+741 
-756 VVEVGDDAA
+756 
-765 GRLAGEPAGL
+765 
-775 EPDLAGAEGPVVQ
+775 
-788 HGGRLV
+788 
-794 DAFLDVLRLSQV
+794 
-806 ELLVSGGPRLR
+806 
-817 G
+817 

>member
-1 MSMRDK
+1 MRDK

-121 EGTILAILTEKNDLV
+121 EGAILAILTEKNDLV

-179 NRGNRQEDH
+179 NRGSRQEDH

-243 MDLRTLPIF
+243 MDLRALPIF

-265 ISLTRTSD
+265 VSLTRTSD

-339 MRLDKDGG
+339 MRLDKEGN

-401 RARLRK
+401 RARLRR
-407 ERGLM
+407 ERGCM
-412 EIEHVQ
+412 DIESGEVKLILDENGRCIDVKKRTSGESESMIEEFMLLANQCAAHFARVKQIPFVYRVHEEPNAEKLERLHALLQACGINDHFAKDIPTPKELSAILEGVRGTPYEQIINTGMLRCMSKALYEEKPKGHYGLVLKDYAHFTSPIRRYPDLAIHRIMTDLLKGTEKETMILRYTDFAERASKQSSEREVIAMQIERKAEDCYKAEYARRHLGECYEGTISGVTQ
-418 RGHTHDLGLAALED
+418 RGLFIE
-432 RGSVHARQ
+432 
-440 DLDLGGE
+440 LDNGVEGF
-447 LANVGQP
+447 VP
-454 AAVDTHLIG
+454 A
-463 QDPLAHRLLGQS
+463 S
-475 VECSVDLVQAA
+475 S
-486 LEFLALTG
+486 LTPSG
-494 ELLGDLLL
+494 T
-502 QVLGS
+502 S
-507 DLPLLLAGDLQRLG
+507 
-521 ELTGG
+521 LTE
-526 GLLDGLV
+526 
-533 GVRLVSREGR
+533 GVRLTDPASGKTWS
-543 ELRGVLARGLRELLL
+543 L
-558 GLAQRADERLGRLQT
+558 GDRMMITIVRADVNLGKI
-573 LGHDLLGRRL
+573 DFE
-583 RTAGHQLD
+583 
-591 GLLGG
+591 
-596 LGLDHHDR
+596 
-604 HVVADDAARDDHV
+604 VAPAAK
-617 EHGALQLLVVGEGDP
+617 A
-632 LAVDQRHPGAAD
+632 
-644 RTGERQTGQLGG
+644 
-656 RRRGV
+656 
-661 DRQHVV
+661 
-667 EVVRGQAHHRDHDLH
+667 
-682 LVAQTVHEG
+682 
-691 RAQRPVDQ
+691 
-699 PAGQDRV
+699 
-706 GGRAPLAAEE
+706 
-716 RAGDAARGVH
+716 
-726 PLLDVHGE
+726 
-734 REEVEVL
+734 
-741 LRLLGGRGGRQQHGV
+741 
-756 VVEVGDDAA
+756 
-765 GRLAGEPAGL
+765 
-775 EPDLAGAEGPVVQ
+775 
-788 HGGRLV
+788 
-794 DAFLDVLRLSQV
+794 
-806 ELLVSGGPRLR
+806 
-817 G
+817 

>member
-103 GDDVLVE
+103 GDEVLVE
-110 KFEHPRVEGSD
+110 KFEHPRMEGSD
-121 EGTILAILTEKNDLV
+121 EGTILAVLTEKNDLV

-220 DKVRDEAKKFEGAE
+220 DKVREEAKKFEGAE
-234 VSEKDCEGR
+234 ISEKDCEGR
-243 MDLRTLPIF
+243 MDLRALPIF

-265 ISLTRTSD
+265 VSLTRTSD

-339 MRLDKDGG
+339 MRLDKDGN

-364 VYSEINA
+364 VYAEINA

-407 ERGLM
+407 ERGCM
-412 EIEHVQ
+412 DIESGEVKLILDENGHCIDVKKRTSGESEAMIEEFMLLANQCAAHFARVKQIPFVYRVHEEPNAEKLERLHALLQACGINDHFAKEVPTPKELSAILEGVRGTPYEQIINTGMLRCMSKALYEEKPKGHYGLVLKDYAHFTSPIRRYPDLAIHRIMTDLLKGTEKETMILRYTDFAERASKQSSEREVVAMQIERKAEDCYKAEYARRHLGECYEGTISGVTQ
-418 RGHTHDLGLAALED
+418 RGLFIE
-432 RGSVHARQ
+432 
-440 DLDLGGE
+440 LDNGVEGF
-447 LANVGQP
+447 VP
-454 AAVDTHLIG
+454 A
-463 QDPLAHRLLGQS
+463 S
-475 VECSVDLVQAA
+475 S
-486 LEFLALTG
+486 LTPSG
-494 ELLGDLLL
+494 T
-502 QVLGS
+502 S
-507 DLPLLLAGDLQRLG
+507 
-521 ELTGG
+521 LTE
-526 GLLDGLV
+526 
-533 GVRLVSREGR
+533 GVRLTDPASGKSWS
-543 ELRGVLARGLRELLL
+543 L
-558 GLAQRADERLGRLQT
+558 GDKMMITIVRADVNLGKI
-573 LGHDLLGRRL
+573 DFE
-583 RTAGHQLD
+583 
-591 GLLGG
+591 
-596 LGLDHHDR
+596 
-604 HVVADDAARDDHV
+604 VAPAAKN
-617 EHGALQLLVVGEGDP
+617 
-632 LAVDQRHPGAAD
+632 
-644 RTGERQTGQLGG
+644 
-656 RRRGV
+656 
-661 DRQHVV
+661 
-667 EVVRGQAHHRDHDLH
+667 
-682 LVAQTVHEG
+682 
-691 RAQRPVDQ
+691 
-699 PAGQDRV
+699 
-706 GGRAPLAAEE
+706 
-716 RAGDAARGVH
+716 
-726 PLLDVHGE
+726 
-734 REEVEVL
+734 
-741 LRLLGGRGGRQQHGV
+741 
-756 VVEVGDDAA
+756 
-765 GRLAGEPAGL
+765 
-775 EPDLAGAEGPVVQ
+775 
-788 HGGRLV
+788 
-794 DAFLDVLRLSQV
+794 
-806 ELLVSGGPRLR
+806 
-817 G
+817 

>member
-1 MSMRDK
+1 MRDK

-103 GDDVLVE
+103 GDEVLVE
-110 KFEHPRVEGSD
+110 KFEHPRMEGSD
-121 EGTILAILTEKNDLV
+121 EGTILAVLTEKNDLV

-220 DKVRDEAKKFEGAE
+220 DKVREEAKKFEGAE
-234 VSEKDCEGR
+234 ISEKDCEGR
-243 MDLRTLPIF
+243 MDLRALPIF

-339 MRLDKDGG
+339 MRLDKDGN

-364 VYSEINA
+364 VYAEINA

-407 ERGLM
+407 ERGCM
-412 EIEHVQ
+412 DIESGEVKLILDENGRCIDVKKRTSGESESMIEEFMLLANQCAAHFARVKQIPFVYRVHEEPNAEKLERLHALLQACGINDHFAKEVPTPKELSAILEGVRGTPYEQIINTGMLRCMSKALYEEKPKGHYGLVLKDYAHFTSPIRRYPDLAIHRIMTDLLKGTEKETMILRYTDFAERASKQSSEREVVAMQIERKAEDCYKAEYARRHLGECYEGTISGVTQ
-418 RGHTHDLGLAALED
+418 RGLFIE
-432 RGSVHARQ
+432 
-440 DLDLGGE
+440 LDNGVEGF
-447 LANVGQP
+447 VP
-454 AAVDTHLIG
+454 A
-463 QDPLAHRLLGQS
+463 S
-475 VECSVDLVQAA
+475 S
-486 LEFLALTG
+486 LTPSG
-494 ELLGDLLL
+494 T
-502 QVLGS
+502 S
-507 DLPLLLAGDLQRLG
+507 
-521 ELTGG
+521 LTE
-526 GLLDGLV
+526 
-533 GVRLVSREGR
+533 GVRLTDPASGKTWS
-543 ELRGVLARGLRELLL
+543 L
-558 GLAQRADERLGRLQT
+558 GDKMMITIVRADVNLGKI
-573 LGHDLLGRRL
+573 DFE
-583 RTAGHQLD
+583 
-591 GLLGG
+591 
-596 LGLDHHDR
+596 
-604 HVVADDAARDDHV
+604 VAPAAK
-617 EHGALQLLVVGEGDP
+617 A
-632 LAVDQRHPGAAD
+632 
-644 RTGERQTGQLGG
+644 
-656 RRRGV
+656 
-661 DRQHVV
+661 
-667 EVVRGQAHHRDHDLH
+667 
-682 LVAQTVHEG
+682 
-691 RAQRPVDQ
+691 
-699 PAGQDRV
+699 
-706 GGRAPLAAEE
+706 
-716 RAGDAARGVH
+716 
-726 PLLDVHGE
+726 
-734 REEVEVL
+734 
-741 LRLLGGRGGRQQHGV
+741 
-756 VVEVGDDAA
+756 
-765 GRLAGEPAGL
+765 
-775 EPDLAGAEGPVVQ
+775 
-788 HGGRLV
+788 
-794 DAFLDVLRLSQV
+794 
-806 ELLVSGGPRLR
+806 
-817 G
+817 

>member
-1 MSMRDK
+1 MRDK

-121 EGTILAILTEKNDLV
+121 EGAILAILTEKNDLV

-243 MDLRTLPIF
+243 MDLRALPIF

-339 MRLDKDGG
+339 MRLDKEGN

-401 RARLRK
+401 RARLRR
-407 ERGLM
+407 ERGCM
-412 EIEHVQ
+412 DIESGEVKLILDENGRCIDVKKRTSGESESMIEEFMLLANQCAAHFARVKQIPFVYRVHEEPNAEKLERLHALLQACGINDHFAKDVPTPKELSAILEGVRGTPYEQIVNTGMLRCMSKALYEEKPKGHYGLVLKDYAHFTSPIRRYPDLAIHRIMTDLLKGTEKETMILRYTDFAERASKQSSEREVIAMQIERKAEDCYKAEYARRHLGECYEGTISGVTQ
-418 RGHTHDLGLAALED
+418 RGLFIE
-432 RGSVHARQ
+432 
-440 DLDLGGE
+440 LDNGVEGF
-447 LANVGQP
+447 VP
-454 AAVDTHLIG
+454 A
-463 QDPLAHRLLGQS
+463 S
-475 VECSVDLVQAA
+475 S
-486 LEFLALTG
+486 LTPSG
-494 ELLGDLLL
+494 T
-502 QVLGS
+502 S
-507 DLPLLLAGDLQRLG
+507 
-521 ELTGG
+521 LTE
-526 GLLDGLV
+526 
-533 GVRLVSREGR
+533 GVRLTDPASGKTWS
-543 ELRGVLARGLRELLL
+543 L
-558 GLAQRADERLGRLQT
+558 GDRMMITIVRADVNLGKI
-573 LGHDLLGRRL
+573 DFE
-583 RTAGHQLD
+583 
-591 GLLGG
+591 
-596 LGLDHHDR
+596 
-604 HVVADDAARDDHV
+604 VAPAAK
-617 EHGALQLLVVGEGDP
+617 A
-632 LAVDQRHPGAAD
+632 
-644 RTGERQTGQLGG
+644 
-656 RRRGV
+656 
-661 DRQHVV
+661 
-667 EVVRGQAHHRDHDLH
+667 
-682 LVAQTVHEG
+682 
-691 RAQRPVDQ
+691 
-699 PAGQDRV
+699 
-706 GGRAPLAAEE
+706 
-716 RAGDAARGVH
+716 
-726 PLLDVHGE
+726 
-734 REEVEVL
+734 
-741 LRLLGGRGGRQQHGV
+741 
-756 VVEVGDDAA
+756 
-765 GRLAGEPAGL
+765 
-775 EPDLAGAEGPVVQ
+775 
-788 HGGRLV
+788 
-794 DAFLDVLRLSQV
+794 
-806 ELLVSGGPRLR
+806 
-817 G
+817 

>member
-121 EGTILAILTEKNDLV
+121 EGAILAILTEKNDLV

-243 MDLRTLPIF
+243 MDLRALPIF

-339 MRLDKDGG
+339 MRLDKEGN

-401 RARLRK
+401 RARLRR
-407 ERGLM
+407 ERGCM
-412 EIEHVQ
+412 DIESGEVKLILDENGRCIDVKKRTSGESESMIEEFMLLANQCAAHFARVKQIPFVYRVHEEPNAEKLERLHALLQACGINDHFAKDVPTPKELSAILEGVRGTPYEQIINTGMLRCMSKALYEEKPKGHYGLVLKDYAHFTSPIRRYPDLAIHRIMTDMLKGAEKETMILRYTDFAERASKQSSEREVIAMQIERKAEDCYKAEYARRHLGECYEGTVSGVTQ
-418 RGHTHDLGLAALED
+418 RGLFIE
-432 RGSVHARQ
+432 
-440 DLDLGGE
+440 LDNGVEGF
-447 LANVGQP
+447 VP
-454 AAVDTHLIG
+454 A
-463 QDPLAHRLLGQS
+463 S
-475 VECSVDLVQAA
+475 S
-486 LEFLALTG
+486 LTPSG
-494 ELLGDLLL
+494 T
-502 QVLGS
+502 S
-507 DLPLLLAGDLQRLG
+507 
-521 ELTGG
+521 LTE
-526 GLLDGLV
+526 
-533 GVRLVSREGR
+533 GVRLTDPASGKTWS
-543 ELRGVLARGLRELLL
+543 L
-558 GLAQRADERLGRLQT
+558 GDKMMITIVRADVNLGKI
-573 LGHDLLGRRL
+573 DFE
-583 RTAGHQLD
+583 
-591 GLLGG
+591 
-596 LGLDHHDR
+596 
-604 HVVADDAARDDHV
+604 VAPAAK
-617 EHGALQLLVVGEGDP
+617 A
-632 LAVDQRHPGAAD
+632 
-644 RTGERQTGQLGG
+644 
-656 RRRGV
+656 
-661 DRQHVV
+661 
-667 EVVRGQAHHRDHDLH
+667 
-682 LVAQTVHEG
+682 
-691 RAQRPVDQ
+691 
-699 PAGQDRV
+699 
-706 GGRAPLAAEE
+706 
-716 RAGDAARGVH
+716 
-726 PLLDVHGE
+726 
-734 REEVEVL
+734 
-741 LRLLGGRGGRQQHGV
+741 
-756 VVEVGDDAA
+756 
-765 GRLAGEPAGL
+765 
-775 EPDLAGAEGPVVQ
+775 
-788 HGGRLV
+788 
-794 DAFLDVLRLSQV
+794 
-806 ELLVSGGPRLR
+806 
-817 G
+817 

>member
-1 MSMRDK
+1 MRDK

-103 GDDVLVE
+103 GDEVLVE
-110 KFEHPRVEGSD
+110 KFEHPRMEGSD
-121 EGTILAILTEKNDLV
+121 EGTILAVLTEKNDLV

-220 DKVRDEAKKFEGAE
+220 DKVREEAKKFEGAE
-234 VSEKDCEGR
+234 ISEKDCEGR
-243 MDLRTLPIF
+243 MDLRALPIF

-265 ISLTRTSD
+265 VSLTRTSD

-339 MRLDKDGG
+339 MRLDKDGN

-364 VYSEINA
+364 VYAEINA

-378 AEIKAKYAD
+378 AETKAKYAD

-407 ERGLM
+407 ERGCM
-412 EIEHVQ
+412 DIESGEVKLILDENGRCIDVKKRTSGESESMIEEFMLLANQCAAHFARVKQIPFVYRVHEEPNAEKLERLHALLQACGINDHFAKEVPTPKELSAILEGVRGTPYEQIINTGMLRCMSKALYEEKPKGHYGLVLKDYAHFTSPIRRYPDLAIHRIMTDMLKGTEKETMILRYTDFAERASKQSSEREVIAMQIERKAEDCYKAEYARRHLGECYEGTISGVTQ
-418 RGHTHDLGLAALED
+418 RGLFIE
-432 RGSVHARQ
+432 
-440 DLDLGGE
+440 LDNGVEGF
-447 LANVGQP
+447 VP
-454 AAVDTHLIG
+454 A
-463 QDPLAHRLLGQS
+463 S
-475 VECSVDLVQAA
+475 S
-486 LEFLALTG
+486 LTPSG
-494 ELLGDLLL
+494 T
-502 QVLGS
+502 S
-507 DLPLLLAGDLQRLG
+507 
-521 ELTGG
+521 LTE
-526 GLLDGLV
+526 
-533 GVRLVSREGR
+533 GVRLTDPASGKSWS
-543 ELRGVLARGLRELLL
+543 L
-558 GLAQRADERLGRLQT
+558 GDKMMITIVRADVNLGKI
-573 LGHDLLGRRL
+573 DFE
-583 RTAGHQLD
+583 
-591 GLLGG
+591 
-596 LGLDHHDR
+596 
-604 HVVADDAARDDHV
+604 VAPAAKN
-617 EHGALQLLVVGEGDP
+617 
-632 LAVDQRHPGAAD
+632 
-644 RTGERQTGQLGG
+644 
-656 RRRGV
+656 
-661 DRQHVV
+661 
-667 EVVRGQAHHRDHDLH
+667 
-682 LVAQTVHEG
+682 
-691 RAQRPVDQ
+691 
-699 PAGQDRV
+699 
-706 GGRAPLAAEE
+706 
-716 RAGDAARGVH
+716 
-726 PLLDVHGE
+726 
-734 REEVEVL
+734 
-741 LRLLGGRGGRQQHGV
+741 
-756 VVEVGDDAA
+756 
-765 GRLAGEPAGL
+765 
-775 EPDLAGAEGPVVQ
+775 
-788 HGGRLV
+788 
-794 DAFLDVLRLSQV
+794 
-806 ELLVSGGPRLR
+806 
-817 G
+817 

>member
-7 IEHAIQN
+7 IEHAIQI

-121 EGTILAILTEKNDLV
+121 EGAILAILTEKNDLV

-179 NRGNRQEDH
+179 NRGSRQEDH

-243 MDLRTLPIF
+243 MDLRALPIF

-339 MRLDKDGG
+339 MRLDKEGN

-407 ERGLM
+407 ERGCM
-412 EIEHVQ
+412 DIESGEVKLILDENGRCIDVKKRTSGESESMIEEFMLLANQCAAHFARVKQIPFVYRVHEEPNAEKLERLHTLLQACGINDHFAKDVPTPKELSAILEGVRGTPYGQIINTGMLRCMSKALYEEKPKGHYGLVLKDYAHFTSPIRRYPDLAIHRIMTDMLKGIEKETMILRYTDFAERASKQSSEREVIAMQIERKAEDCYKAEYARRHLGECYEGTVSGVTQ
-418 RGHTHDLGLAALED
+418 RGLFIE
-432 RGSVHARQ
+432 
-440 DLDLGGE
+440 LDNGVEGF
-447 LANVGQP
+447 VP
-454 AAVDTHLIG
+454 A
-463 QDPLAHRLLGQS
+463 S
-475 VECSVDLVQAA
+475 S
-486 LEFLALTG
+486 LTPSG
-494 ELLGDLLL
+494 T
-502 QVLGS
+502 S
-507 DLPLLLAGDLQRLG
+507 
-521 ELTGG
+521 LTE
-526 GLLDGLV
+526 
-533 GVRLVSREGR
+533 GVRLTDPASGKTWS
-543 ELRGVLARGLRELLL
+543 L
-558 GLAQRADERLGRLQT
+558 GDKMMITIVRADVNLGKI
-573 LGHDLLGRRL
+573 DFE
-583 RTAGHQLD
+583 
-591 GLLGG
+591 
-596 LGLDHHDR
+596 
-604 HVVADDAARDDHV
+604 VAPAAK
-617 EHGALQLLVVGEGDP
+617 A
-632 LAVDQRHPGAAD
+632 
-644 RTGERQTGQLGG
+644 
-656 RRRGV
+656 
-661 DRQHVV
+661 
-667 EVVRGQAHHRDHDLH
+667 
-682 LVAQTVHEG
+682 
-691 RAQRPVDQ
+691 
-699 PAGQDRV
+699 
-706 GGRAPLAAEE
+706 
-716 RAGDAARGVH
+716 
-726 PLLDVHGE
+726 
-734 REEVEVL
+734 
-741 LRLLGGRGGRQQHGV
+741 
-756 VVEVGDDAA
+756 
-765 GRLAGEPAGL
+765 
-775 EPDLAGAEGPVVQ
+775 
-788 HGGRLV
+788 
-794 DAFLDVLRLSQV
+794 
-806 ELLVSGGPRLR
+806 
-817 G
+817 

>member
-121 EGTILAILTEKNDLV
+121 EGAILAILTEKNDLV

-243 MDLRTLPIF
+243 MDLRALPIF

-285 SNYVKPGTELDNEAF
+285 SNYVKPGSELDNEAF

-339 MRLDKDGG
+339 MRLDKEGN

-407 ERGLM
+407 ERGCM
-412 EIEHVQ
+412 DIESGEVKLILDENGRCIDVKKRTSGESESMIEEFMLLANQCAAHFARVKQIPFIYRVHEEPNAEKLERLHALLQACGINDHFAKDVPTPKELSAILEGVRGTPYEQIINTGMLRCMSKALYEEKPKGHYGLVLKDYAHFTSPIRRYPDLAIHRIMTDMLKGTEKETMILRYTDFAERASKQSSEREVIAMQIERKAEDCYKAEYARRHLGECYEGTISGVTQ
-418 RGHTHDLGLAALED
+418 RGLFIE
-432 RGSVHARQ
+432 
-440 DLDLGGE
+440 LDNGVEGF
-447 LANVGQP
+447 VP
-454 AAVDTHLIG
+454 A
-463 QDPLAHRLLGQS
+463 S
-475 VECSVDLVQAA
+475 S
-486 LEFLALTG
+486 LTPSG
-494 ELLGDLLL
+494 T
-502 QVLGS
+502 S
-507 DLPLLLAGDLQRLG
+507 
-521 ELTGG
+521 LTE
-526 GLLDGLV
+526 
-533 GVRLVSREGR
+533 GVRLTDPTSGKTWS
-543 ELRGVLARGLRELLL
+543 L
-558 GLAQRADERLGRLQT
+558 GDKMMITIVRADVNLGKI
-573 LGHDLLGRRL
+573 DFE
-583 RTAGHQLD
+583 
-591 GLLGG
+591 
-596 LGLDHHDR
+596 
-604 HVVADDAARDDHV
+604 VAPAAK
-617 EHGALQLLVVGEGDP
+617 A
-632 LAVDQRHPGAAD
+632 
-644 RTGERQTGQLGG
+644 
-656 RRRGV
+656 
-661 DRQHVV
+661 
-667 EVVRGQAHHRDHDLH
+667 
-682 LVAQTVHEG
+682 
-691 RAQRPVDQ
+691 
-699 PAGQDRV
+699 
-706 GGRAPLAAEE
+706 
-716 RAGDAARGVH
+716 
-726 PLLDVHGE
+726 
-734 REEVEVL
+734 
-741 LRLLGGRGGRQQHGV
+741 
-756 VVEVGDDAA
+756 
-765 GRLAGEPAGL
+765 
-775 EPDLAGAEGPVVQ
+775 
-788 HGGRLV
+788 
-794 DAFLDVLRLSQV
+794 
-806 ELLVSGGPRLR
+806 
-817 G
+817 

>member
-1 MSMRDK
+1 MRDK

-110 KFEHPRVEGSD
+110 KFEHPRVEGRD
-121 EGTILAILTEKNDLV
+121 EGAILAILTEKNDLV

-179 NRGNRQEDH
+179 NRGSRQEDH

-243 MDLRTLPIF
+243 MDLRALPIF

-339 MRLDKDGG
+339 MRLDKEGN

-407 ERGLM
+407 ERGCM
-412 EIEHVQ
+412 DIESGEVKLILDENGRCIDVKKRTSGESESMIEEFMLLANQCAAHFARVKQIPFVYRVHEEPNAEKLERLHTLLQACGINDHFAKDVPTPKELSAILEGVRGTPYGQIINTGMLRCMSKALYEEKPKGHYGLVLKDYAHFTSPIRRYPDLAIHRIMTDMLKGIEKETMILRYTDFAERASKQSSEREVIAMQIERKAEDCYKAEYARRHLGECYEGTVSGVTQ
-418 RGHTHDLGLAALED
+418 RGLFIE
-432 RGSVHARQ
+432 
-440 DLDLGGE
+440 LDNGVEGF
-447 LANVGQP
+447 VP
-454 AAVDTHLIG
+454 A
-463 QDPLAHRLLGQS
+463 S
-475 VECSVDLVQAA
+475 S
-486 LEFLALTG
+486 LTPSG
-494 ELLGDLLL
+494 T
-502 QVLGS
+502 S
-507 DLPLLLAGDLQRLG
+507 
-521 ELTGG
+521 LTE
-526 GLLDGLV
+526 
-533 GVRLVSREGR
+533 GVRLTDPASGKTWS
-543 ELRGVLARGLRELLL
+543 L
-558 GLAQRADERLGRLQT
+558 GDKMMITIVRADVNLGKI
-573 LGHDLLGRRL
+573 DFE
-583 RTAGHQLD
+583 
-591 GLLGG
+591 
-596 LGLDHHDR
+596 
-604 HVVADDAARDDHV
+604 VAPAAK
-617 EHGALQLLVVGEGDP
+617 A
-632 LAVDQRHPGAAD
+632 
-644 RTGERQTGQLGG
+644 
-656 RRRGV
+656 
-661 DRQHVV
+661 
-667 EVVRGQAHHRDHDLH
+667 
-682 LVAQTVHEG
+682 
-691 RAQRPVDQ
+691 
-699 PAGQDRV
+699 
-706 GGRAPLAAEE
+706 
-716 RAGDAARGVH
+716 
-726 PLLDVHGE
+726 
-734 REEVEVL
+734 
-741 LRLLGGRGGRQQHGV
+741 
-756 VVEVGDDAA
+756 
-765 GRLAGEPAGL
+765 
-775 EPDLAGAEGPVVQ
+775 
-788 HGGRLV
+788 
-794 DAFLDVLRLSQV
+794 
-806 ELLVSGGPRLR
+806 
-817 G
+817 

>member
-77 NFAFVMLEDGT
+77 NFAFVMLEDST

-121 EGTILAILTEKNDLV
+121 EGAILAILTEKNDLV

-243 MDLRTLPIF
+243 MDLRALPIF

-339 MRLDKDGG
+339 MRLDKEGN

-407 ERGLM
+407 ERGCM
-412 EIEHVQ
+412 DIESGEVKLILDENGRCIDVKKRTSGESESMIEEFMLLANQCAAHFARVKQIPFVYRVHEEPNAEKLERLHALLQACGINDHFAKDVPTPKELSAILEGVRGTPYEQIINTGMLRCMSKALYEEKPKGHYGLVLKDYAHFTSPIRRYPDLAIHRIMTDLLKGTEKETMILRYTDFAERASKQSSEREVIAMQIERKAEDCYKAEYARRHLGECYEGTISGVTQ
-418 RGHTHDLGLAALED
+418 RGLFIE
-432 RGSVHARQ
+432 
-440 DLDLGGE
+440 LDNGVEGF
-447 LANVGQP
+447 VP
-454 AAVDTHLIG
+454 A
-463 QDPLAHRLLGQS
+463 S
-475 VECSVDLVQAA
+475 S
-486 LEFLALTG
+486 LTPSG
-494 ELLGDLLL
+494 T
-502 QVLGS
+502 S
-507 DLPLLLAGDLQRLG
+507 
-521 ELTGG
+521 LTE
-526 GLLDGLV
+526 
-533 GVRLVSREGR
+533 GVRLTDPASGKTWS
-543 ELRGVLARGLRELLL
+543 L
-558 GLAQRADERLGRLQT
+558 GDKMMITIVRADVNLGKI
-573 LGHDLLGRRL
+573 DFE
-583 RTAGHQLD
+583 
-591 GLLGG
+591 
-596 LGLDHHDR
+596 
-604 HVVADDAARDDHV
+604 VAPAAK
-617 EHGALQLLVVGEGDP
+617 A
-632 LAVDQRHPGAAD
+632 
-644 RTGERQTGQLGG
+644 
-656 RRRGV
+656 
-661 DRQHVV
+661 
-667 EVVRGQAHHRDHDLH
+667 
-682 LVAQTVHEG
+682 
-691 RAQRPVDQ
+691 
-699 PAGQDRV
+699 
-706 GGRAPLAAEE
+706 
-716 RAGDAARGVH
+716 
-726 PLLDVHGE
+726 
-734 REEVEVL
+734 
-741 LRLLGGRGGRQQHGV
+741 
-756 VVEVGDDAA
+756 
-765 GRLAGEPAGL
+765 
-775 EPDLAGAEGPVVQ
+775 
-788 HGGRLV
+788 
-794 DAFLDVLRLSQV
+794 
-806 ELLVSGGPRLR
+806 
-817 G
+817 

>member
-1 MSMRDK
+1 MRDK

-121 EGTILAILTEKNDLV
+121 EGAILAILTEKNDLV

-339 MRLDKDGG
+339 MRLDKEGN

-407 ERGLM
+407 ERGCM
-412 EIEHVQ
+412 DIESGEVKLILDENGRCIDVKKRTSGESESMIEEFMLLANQCAAHFARVKQIPFVYRVHEEPNAEKLERLHALLQACGINDHFAKEVPTPKELSAILEGVRGTPYEQIINTGMLRCMSKALYEEKPKGHYGLVLKDYAHFTSPIRRYPDLAIHRIMTDLLKGTEKETMILRYTDFAERASKQSSEREVVAMQIERKAEDCYKAEYARRHLGECYEGTISGVTQ
-418 RGHTHDLGLAALED
+418 RGLFIE
-432 RGSVHARQ
+432 
-440 DLDLGGE
+440 LDNGVEGF
-447 LANVGQP
+447 VP
-454 AAVDTHLIG
+454 A
-463 QDPLAHRLLGQS
+463 S
-475 VECSVDLVQAA
+475 S
-486 LEFLALTG
+486 LTPSG
-494 ELLGDLLL
+494 T
-502 QVLGS
+502 S
-507 DLPLLLAGDLQRLG
+507 
-521 ELTGG
+521 LTE
-526 GLLDGLV
+526 
-533 GVRLVSREGR
+533 GVRLTDPASGKTWS
-543 ELRGVLARGLRELLL
+543 L
-558 GLAQRADERLGRLQT
+558 GDKMMITIVRADVNLGKI
-573 LGHDLLGRRL
+573 DFE
-583 RTAGHQLD
+583 
-591 GLLGG
+591 
-596 LGLDHHDR
+596 
-604 HVVADDAARDDHV
+604 VAPAAKN
-617 EHGALQLLVVGEGDP
+617 
-632 LAVDQRHPGAAD
+632 
-644 RTGERQTGQLGG
+644 
-656 RRRGV
+656 
-661 DRQHVV
+661 
-667 EVVRGQAHHRDHDLH
+667 
-682 LVAQTVHEG
+682 
-691 RAQRPVDQ
+691 
-699 PAGQDRV
+699 
-706 GGRAPLAAEE
+706 
-716 RAGDAARGVH
+716 
-726 PLLDVHGE
+726 
-734 REEVEVL
+734 
-741 LRLLGGRGGRQQHGV
+741 
-756 VVEVGDDAA
+756 
-765 GRLAGEPAGL
+765 
-775 EPDLAGAEGPVVQ
+775 
-788 HGGRLV
+788 
-794 DAFLDVLRLSQV
+794 
-806 ELLVSGGPRLR
+806 
-817 G
+817 

>member
-1 MSMRDK
+1 MRDK

-121 EGTILAILTEKNDLV
+121 EGAILAILTEKNDLV

-243 MDLRTLPIF
+243 MDLRALPIF

-339 MRLDKDGG
+339 MRLDKEGN

-401 RARLRK
+401 RARLRR
-407 ERGLM
+407 ERGCM
-412 EIEHVQ
+412 DIESGEVKLILDENGRCIDVKKRTSGESESMIEEFMLLANQCAAHFARVKQIPFVYRVHEEPNAEKLERLHALLQACGINDHFAKDVPTPKELSAILEGVRGTPYEQIINTGMLRCMSKALYEEKPKGHYGLVLKDYAHFTSPIRRYPDLAIHRIMTDMLKGTEKETMILRYTDFAERASKQSSEREVIAMQIERKAEDCYKAEYARRHLGECYEGTISGVTQ
-418 RGHTHDLGLAALED
+418 RGLFIE
-432 RGSVHARQ
+432 
-440 DLDLGGE
+440 LDNGVEGF
-447 LANVGQP
+447 VP
-454 AAVDTHLIG
+454 A
-463 QDPLAHRLLGQS
+463 S
-475 VECSVDLVQAA
+475 S
-486 LEFLALTG
+486 LTPSG
-494 ELLGDLLL
+494 T
-502 QVLGS
+502 S
-507 DLPLLLAGDLQRLG
+507 
-521 ELTGG
+521 LTE
-526 GLLDGLV
+526 
-533 GVRLVSREGR
+533 GVRLTDPASGKTWS
-543 ELRGVLARGLRELLL
+543 L
-558 GLAQRADERLGRLQT
+558 GDKMMITIVRADVNLGKI
-573 LGHDLLGRRL
+573 DFE
-583 RTAGHQLD
+583 
-591 GLLGG
+591 
-596 LGLDHHDR
+596 
-604 HVVADDAARDDHV
+604 VAPAAK
-617 EHGALQLLVVGEGDP
+617 A
-632 LAVDQRHPGAAD
+632 
-644 RTGERQTGQLGG
+644 
-656 RRRGV
+656 
-661 DRQHVV
+661 
-667 EVVRGQAHHRDHDLH
+667 
-682 LVAQTVHEG
+682 
-691 RAQRPVDQ
+691 
-699 PAGQDRV
+699 
-706 GGRAPLAAEE
+706 
-716 RAGDAARGVH
+716 
-726 PLLDVHGE
+726 
-734 REEVEVL
+734 
-741 LRLLGGRGGRQQHGV
+741 
-756 VVEVGDDAA
+756 
-765 GRLAGEPAGL
+765 
-775 EPDLAGAEGPVVQ
+775 
-788 HGGRLV
+788 
-794 DAFLDVLRLSQV
+794 
-806 ELLVSGGPRLR
+806 
-817 G
+817 

>member
-1 MSMRDK
+1 MRDK

-121 EGTILAILTEKNDLV
+121 EGAILAILTEKNDLV

-149 PDDCPAITMPLAR
+149 PDDCPAISMQLMR

-243 MDLRTLPIF
+243 MDLRALPIF

-339 MRLDKDGG
+339 MRLDKEGN

-407 ERGLM
+407 ERGCM
-412 EIEHVQ
+412 DIESGEVKLILDENGRCIDVKKRTSGESESMIEEFMLLANQCAAHFARVKQIPFVYRVHEEPNAEKLERLHALLQACGINDHFAKDVPTPKELSAILEGVRGTPYEQIINTGMLRCMSKALYEEKPKGHYGLVLKDYAHFTSPIRRYPDLAIHRIMTDMLKGTEKETMILRYTDFAERASKQSSEREVIAMQIERKAEDCYKAEYARRHLGECYEGTISGVTQ
-418 RGHTHDLGLAALED
+418 RGLFIE
-432 RGSVHARQ
+432 
-440 DLDLGGE
+440 LDNGVEGF
-447 LANVGQP
+447 VP
-454 AAVDTHLIG
+454 A
-463 QDPLAHRLLGQS
+463 S
-475 VECSVDLVQAA
+475 S
-486 LEFLALTG
+486 LTPSG
-494 ELLGDLLL
+494 T
-502 QVLGS
+502 S
-507 DLPLLLAGDLQRLG
+507 
-521 ELTGG
+521 LTE
-526 GLLDGLV
+526 
-533 GVRLVSREGR
+533 GVRLTDPASGKTWS
-543 ELRGVLARGLRELLL
+543 L
-558 GLAQRADERLGRLQT
+558 GDKMMITIVRADVNLGKI
-573 LGHDLLGRRL
+573 DFE
-583 RTAGHQLD
+583 
-591 GLLGG
+591 
-596 LGLDHHDR
+596 
-604 HVVADDAARDDHV
+604 VAPAAK
-617 EHGALQLLVVGEGDP
+617 A
-632 LAVDQRHPGAAD
+632 
-644 RTGERQTGQLGG
+644 
-656 RRRGV
+656 
-661 DRQHVV
+661 
-667 EVVRGQAHHRDHDLH
+667 
-682 LVAQTVHEG
+682 
-691 RAQRPVDQ
+691 
-699 PAGQDRV
+699 
-706 GGRAPLAAEE
+706 
-716 RAGDAARGVH
+716 
-726 PLLDVHGE
+726 
-734 REEVEVL
+734 
-741 LRLLGGRGGRQQHGV
+741 
-756 VVEVGDDAA
+756 
-765 GRLAGEPAGL
+765 
-775 EPDLAGAEGPVVQ
+775 
-788 HGGRLV
+788 
-794 DAFLDVLRLSQV
+794 
-806 ELLVSGGPRLR
+806 
-817 G
+817 